1 MALKGKGKLTERTGQ
16 SSSFYQFC
24 YRVFSLA
31 TADWAEKRV
40 IYFPFEILPYTQI
53 PGIGFPQYLH
63 FPALR
68 LISPTIYPVRWMIIF
83 LHFGQN
89 VFSPS

>member
-1 MALKGKGKLTERTGQ
+1 MWPWRVIASLQKGQVKTPPLPTLVKGIP
-16 SSSFYQFC
+16 FC
-24 YRVFSLA
+24 DLRLGR
-31 TADWAEKRV
+31 KRV
-40 IYFPFEILPYTQI
+40 IYFPFEILPYAQI

-68 LISPTIYPVRWMIIF
+68 LVSPTIYPVRWMTIF